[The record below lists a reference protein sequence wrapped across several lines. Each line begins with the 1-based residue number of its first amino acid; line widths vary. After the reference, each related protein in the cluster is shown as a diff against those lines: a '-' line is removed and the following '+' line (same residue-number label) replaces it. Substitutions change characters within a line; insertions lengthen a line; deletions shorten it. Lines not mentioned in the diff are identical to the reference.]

1 MYNVFTHGKGEMK
14 MLRDDIK
21 NALVDAMKNKEQD
34 KVNTLRLVQAAIKQ
48 KDIDARTKGVVDGVD
63 EATVLSLL
71 QGMIKQRKESI
82 EMYKKGN
89 REDLVE
95 HEQAEIDV
103 IQAFLPKQMDEAAMT
118 EAIKGIISETGATS
132 IKDMGKV
139 MGALRGKYAG
149 QMDFGVASGLIKT
162 LLAG

>member
-1 MYNVFTHGKGEMK
+1 

-34 KVNTLRLVQAAIKQ
+34 KVSTLRLVQAAIKQ
-48 KDIDARTKGVVDGVD
+48 KDIDARTKGVMDGVD

-89 REDLVE
+89 REDLVA
-95 HEQAEIDV
+95 HEQGEIDV
-103 IQAFLPKQMDEAAMT
+103 IQSFLPKQMDEAAMT
-118 EAIKGIISETGATS
+118 EAIKAIIAETGATS

-139 MGALRGKYAG
+139 MGALRAKYAG
-149 QMDFGVASGLIKT
+149 QMDFGAASGVIKT

>member
-1 MYNVFTHGKGEMK
+1 

-21 NALVDAMKNKEQD
+21 NALVEAMKNKDAD

-48 KDIDARTKGVVDGVD
+48 KDIDGRVKGLTDGID
-63 EATVLSLL
+63 EAAVLSLL
-71 QGMIKQRKESI
+71 QTMIKQRKESI

-89 REDLVE
+89 REDLVA

-103 IQAFLPKQMDEAAMT
+103 IQLFLPKQMDAAAVQQAIEAVIA
-118 EAIKGIISETGATS
+118 ETGASS

-139 MGALRGKYAG
+139 MAALKEKYAG
-149 QMDFGVASGLIKT
+149 QMDFGSASGIIKG

>member
-1 MYNVFTHGKGEMK
+1 

-21 NALVDAMKNKEQD
+21 NALVDAMKSKEQD

-48 KDIDARTKGVVDGVD
+48 KDIDARTKGVMDGVD

-89 REDLVE
+89 REDLVT

>member
-1 MYNVFTHGKGEMK
+1 

-48 KDIDARTKGVVDGVD
+48 KDIDARMKGVMDGVD
-63 EATVLSLL
+63 EAAVLSLL

-89 REDLVE
+89 REDLVA
-95 HEQAEIDV
+95 HEQGEIDV
-103 IQAFLPKQMDEAAMT
+103 IQSFLPQQMDEAAMT
-118 EAIKGIISETGATS
+118 EAIKAIIAETGAAG

-139 MGALRGKYAG
+139 MGALRAKYAG
-149 QMDFGVASGLIKT
+149 QMDFGAASGVIKT

>member
-1 MYNVFTHGKGEMK
+1 
-14 MLRDDIK
+14 MLRDEIK
-21 NALVDAMKNKEQD
+21 NTLVEAMKNKD
-34 KVNTLRLVQAAIKQ
+34 AAKVNTLRLVQAAIKQ
-48 KDIDARTKGVVDGVD
+48 KDIDARMKGVTDGID
-63 EATVLSLL
+63 DSALLSLL

-89 REDLVE
+89 REDLVA

-103 IQAFLPKQMDEAAMT
+103 IQSFLPKQMDEAAMT
-118 EAIKGIISETGATS
+118 EAIKAVISETGSSS

-139 MGALRGKYAG
+139 MGALRAKYAG
-149 QMDFGVASGLIKT
+149 QMDFGAASGVIKT

>member
-1 MYNVFTHGKGEMK
+1 

-21 NALVDAMKNKEQD
+21 NALVEAMKNKDAD

-48 KDIDARTKGVVDGVD
+48 KDIDGRVKGLTDGID
-63 EATVLSLL
+63 EAAVLSLL
-71 QGMIKQRKESI
+71 QTMIKQRKESI

-89 REDLVE
+89 REDLVA

-103 IQAFLPKQMDEAAMT
+103 IQQFLPKQMDTAAVQQAIEAVIA
-118 EAIKGIISETGATS
+118 ETGASS

-139 MGALRGKYAG
+139 MAALKEKYAG
-149 QMDFGVASGLIKT
+149 QMDFGSASGIIKG

>member
-1 MYNVFTHGKGEMK
+1 

-21 NALVDAMKNKEQD
+21 NALVSAMKNKEAD

-48 KDIDARTKGVVDGVD
+48 KDIDARTKGVMDGVD
-63 EATVLSLL
+63 DATVLSLL

-89 REDLVE
+89 REDLVA

-103 IQAFLPKQMDEAAMT
+103 IQVFLPKQMDEAAMT
-118 EAIKGIISETGATS
+118 EAIKAVIAETGAAS

-139 MGALRGKYAG
+139 MGALRAKYAG
-149 QMDFGVASGLIKT
+149 QMDFGAASGVIKT

>member
-1 MYNVFTHGKGEMK
+1 
-14 MLRDDIK
+14 MLRDEIK
-21 NALVDAMKNKEQD
+21 NALIEAMKDKNQE

-48 KDIDARTKGVVDGVD
+48 KDIDARMKGVMDGVD
-63 EATVLSLL
+63 EATLLSLL

-82 EMYKKGN
+82 EMYKQGN
-89 REDLVE
+89 RADLVA

-103 IQAFLPKQMDEAAMT
+103 IQAFLPKQMDEAAIT
-118 EAIKGIISETGATS
+118 EAIKTIIAETGASS

-139 MGALRGKYAG
+139 MGALRAKYAG
-149 QMDFGVASGLIKT
+149 QMDFAAASGVIKS

>member
-1 MYNVFTHGKGEMK
+1 
-14 MLRDDIK
+14 MLRDEIK
-21 NALVDAMKNKEQD
+21 NALVEAMKSKDQER
-34 KVNTLRLVQAAIKQ
+34 VNTLRLVQAAIKQ
-48 KDIDARTKGVVDGVD
+48 KDIDARLKGITDGVD
-63 EATVLSLL
+63 DASLLSLL

-82 EMYKKGN
+82 EMYKQGN
-89 REDLVE
+89 RADLVA

-103 IQAFLPKQMDEAAMT
+103 IQAFLPKQMDEVAMA
-118 EAIKGIISETGATS
+118 EAIKTVIAETGATS

-149 QMDFGVASGLIKT
+149 QMDFGAASGVIKS

>member
-1 MYNVFTHGKGEMK
+1 

-21 NALVDAMKNKEQD
+21 NALVEAMKNKDAE

-48 KDIDARTKGVVDGVD
+48 KDIDGRVKGLTDGID
-63 EATVLSLL
+63 EAAVLSLL
-71 QGMIKQRKESI
+71 QTMIKQRKESI

-89 REDLVE
+89 REDLVA

-103 IQAFLPKQMDEAAMT
+103 IQQFLPKQMDTAAVQQAIEAVIA
-118 EAIKGIISETGATS
+118 EIGASS

-139 MGALRGKYAG
+139 MAALKEKYAG
-149 QMDFGVASGLIKT
+149 QMDFGSASGIIKG